1 MSVVTDIVAKHV
13 YRQGSVRMATALG
26 DKIRGLRKER
36 ELTLDKL
43 AELTGSSKSYIWELE
58 NKTPPRPSAEKLS
71 RIADKLGVTIEYLL
85 DTEAAVSEED
95 AEDAAFYRKYRRMD
109 PSTKAKLR
117 SLVDIWVTMS
127 DEVISLKREISKVGS
142 DR

>member
-1 MSVVTDIVAKHV
+1 
-13 YRQGSVRMATALG
+13 MATALG

-36 ELTLDKL
+36 KLTLDKL

-71 RIADKLGVTIEYLL
+71 RIADELGVTIEYLL
-85 DTEAAVSEED
+85 DTEGAVSEED

-109 PSTKAKLR
+109 PGAKAKLR
-117 SLVDIWVTMS
+117 SLVDIW
-127 DEVISLKREISKVGS
+127 D
-142 DR
+142 DDD